1 MKCKNTMKFALFA
14 SGVAL
19 MLSFVL
25 IYAKCENEP
34 FAGVSESYNG

>member
-1 MKCKNTMKFALFA
+1 MTCKNTMKFALFA

-19 MLSFVL
+19 VLSSVF